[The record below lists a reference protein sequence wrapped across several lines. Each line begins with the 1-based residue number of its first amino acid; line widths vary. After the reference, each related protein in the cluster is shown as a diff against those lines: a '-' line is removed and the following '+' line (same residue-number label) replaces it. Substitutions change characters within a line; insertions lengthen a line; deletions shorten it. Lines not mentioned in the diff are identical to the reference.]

1 MLGKFLIVLLVSMLP
16 LIELRGA
23 IPIAAGFSLPEIPAL
38 LIAMLGNML
47 PMPLIFIFA
56 QDFLRWGSERK
67 HLQKFC
73 KWLTQKGRRAGKKL
87 QAKNSASVY
96 LALLLFV
103 GVPFPG
109 TGAWTGTLAASFLNL
124 DFKKTMIAMTCGTLL
139 AGLIMLGV
147 SFGLFELIF

>member
-16 LIELRGA
+16 LVELRGA
-23 IPIAAGFSLPEIPAL
+23 IPIAAGFGLPEIPAL

-47 PMPLIFIFA
+47 PMPLVFIFA

-67 HLQKFC
+67 HLKKFC
-73 KWLTQKGRRAGKKL
+73 KWLTQKGHRAGKKL
-87 QAKNSASVY
+87 QAKNSASIY

-139 AGLIMLGV
+139 AGLIMLSV

>member
-23 IPIAAGFSLPEIPAL
+23 IPIAAGFDLPEIPAL

-73 KWLTQKGRRAGKKL
+73 KWLTQKGHRAGKKL

-109 TGAWTGTLAASFLNL
+109 TGAWTGTLAASMLNL
-124 DFKKTMIAMTCGTLL
+124 DRRKTIVAVSTGLVL
-139 AGLIMLGV
+139 AGTIMSIISL
-147 SFGLFELIF
+147 GLFKFIQ

>member
-1 MLGKFLIVLLVSMLP
+1 MLGKFLFFLLVSMLP

-23 IPIAAGFSLPEIPAL
+23 IPIAAGFGLPEIPAL

-47 PMPLIFIFA
+47 PMPLVFIFA

-67 HLQKFC
+67 HLKKFC
-73 KWLTQKGRRAGKKL
+73 KWLTRKGHRAGKKL
-87 QAKNSASVY
+87 QAKNSASIY

-124 DFKKTMIAMTCGTLL
+124 DFKKTMVATTCGTLL